1 MKRLKLLS
9 SIMVLFMAIGF
20 TSCDT
25 EPVDP
30 LLVGQNPDDN
40 TPASFQVDFSNATYR
55 ATSTTAV
62 VTNGVL
68 TITATRDTGG
78 VFTITVPATRGAHTA
93 SVMTYTPS
101 ATIPGMYTNTSTS
114 NVSGTV
120 NIASINT
127 TTHKVTGTFN
137 FTGYWYNPS
146 ANIPNL
152 EFTNG
157 IFTAL
162 PYTGDGVTGTASFA
176 VKIDGAQYNAS
187 TYVATV
193 GNGLTSITGFRGTG
207 GEYVSIVLDAVTTG
221 TYDARALMAY
231 SPDGDEDNVYSNIS
245 LTEEDVSGTVTI
257 SQINTTNH
265 TISGTFSFTGYR
277 DGVANKAFTD
287 GKFENIP
294 YTEAGTTPTDDVFR
308 ATVDGTAYTYEG
320 TDVVVGL
327 VNDNQLTLQ
336 AFGDNHEIRLF
347 MNNLGVGTY
356 PFSATPTAT
365 AKAWFTDS
373 SDVETAVSNGTL
385 IITSKTST
393 RIAGTFS
400 YTVTNDAGVAT
411 HTVTAGSFD
420 VEYN

>member
-30 LLVGQNPDDN
+30 LLIGQDPDDN

-78 VFTITVPATRGAHTA
+78 IFTITVPATRGTHTA
-93 SVMTYTPS
+93 SVITYTPS
-101 ATIPGMYTNTSTS
+101 TTVPGSYTNVSTA
-114 NVSGTV
+114 NVSGSV
-120 NIASINT
+120 SIASINT
-127 TTHKVTGTFN
+127 TTRKVTGTFN

-152 EFTNG
+152 EFTSG
-157 IFTAL
+157 IFTAI
-162 PYTGDGVTGTASFA
+162 PYTGDGATGTPSFA
-176 VKIDGAQYNAS
+176 VKIDGTQYTAN
-187 TYVATV
+187 TYAATV
-193 GNGLTSITGFRGTG
+193 GNGLTSITGFKGTS
-207 GEYVSIVLDAVTTG
+207 GEYVSIVLDAVATG

-245 LTEEDVSGTVTI
+245 LTEEEVSGTVTI

-277 DGVANKAFTD
+277 DGVANKVFTE

-308 ATVDGTAYTYEG
+308 ATVDGTAFTYEG
-320 TDVVVGL
+320 TDLIVSV
-327 VNDNQLTLQ
+327 VNDNQVTLQ
-336 AFGDNHEIRLF
+336 AFGDNHEIELF
-347 MNNLGVGTY
+347 INNLGVGTY
-356 PFSATPTAT
+356 PFSTTPTAT
-365 AKAWFTDS
+365 AKAWFTDA
-373 SDVETAVSNGTL
+373 SDVKTAISNGTL
-385 IITSKTST
+385 IITNKTAT

-400 YTVTNDAGVAT
+400 YTVTDTAGVTT
-411 HTVTAGSFD
+411 HTVTGGTFD